1 MAASVLSKETG
12 AQVER
17 GRRLSDVGLEALGIT
32 QASHVYWNLNTPELY
47 EEIARRGEGIFSDHG
62 ALIVDT
68 GEHTGRAAKDKAIVR
83 DGQSA
88 DKVFWGEVNKEFTT
102 EKFNALRDRMM
113 AHTAGRDLFVQDTFA
128 GADPRYRLPIRVVT
142 ELAWHSLFARTMFIN
157 EDANSTG
164 RHTPEFTIVNIPSF
178 KADPE
183 RDGTRAATFILMDF
197 TQRLVLIGGTSYA
210 GETKKSVF
218 TILNYLLPQR
228 GVMSMHCSA
237 NVGDAGDVAI
247 FFGLSGTGK
256 TTLSADPERRLIGD
270 DEHGWSD
277 DGVFN
282 FEGGC
287 YAKVIKLSPEAEPD
301 IYRTTRMFGTVLEN
315 VVYDPTTRSLDLDD
329 ASKTENTRAAYPLTS
344 IPNIMPEG
352 YAGHPQ
358 NIIMLTADAFG
369 VLPPVARLTPEQ
381 AMYHFLSGYTAKIAG
396 TERGVTEPEAT
407 FSTCFGAPF
416 MVLHPGTYADLLGKK
431 LTEHKANCWLVNTG
445 WSGGAYGEGQ
455 RMKIKYTRAM
465 IRAILNGS
473 LAQVET
479 RPDPIFGVGVPVS
492 CPEVPAEVLTP
503 RNTWKDA
510 EAYDRK
516 ARELAERFNKN
527 FEKYSDG
534 VSAEVRAVAPKVG

>member
-1 MAASVLSKETG
+1 MTAIKQSASRD
-12 AQVER
+12 Q
-17 GRRLSDVGLEALGIT
+17 GRKRTDVGLERIGLNPSAN
-32 QASHVYWNLNTPELY
+32 VYWNLNTPELY
-47 EEIARRGEGIFSDHG
+47 EIIAQRNEGKLSAHG

-83 DGQSA
+83 EPSSEE
-88 DKVFWGEVNKEFTT
+88 KVFWGEVNKDFPQ
-102 EKFNALRDRMM
+102 EKFDAVRDRMM
-113 AHTAGRDLFVQDTFA
+113 KHASSLELFVQDTYA
-128 GADPRYRLPIRVVT
+128 GADPRYRLPVRIIT

-157 EDANSTG
+157 DDAG
-164 RHTPEFTIVNIPSF
+164 AEKHTPEFTVINIPSF
-178 KADPE
+178 KADPA
-183 RDGTRAATFILMDF
+183 RDGTRAQTFILMDF
-197 TQRLVLIGGTSYA
+197 NQRLVLIGGTYYA

-287 YAKVIKLSPEAEPD
+287 YAKVIKLSQEAEPD
-301 IYRTTRMFGTVLEN
+301 IYRTTRMFGTVMEN
-315 VVYDPTTRSLDLDD
+315 VVYDPRTRVPDLDD

-344 IPNIMPEG
+344 IPNIVPEG
-352 YAGHPQ
+352 YAGHPS

-369 VLPPVARLTPEQ
+369 VLPPVAKLTPEQ
-381 AMYHFLSGYTAKIAG
+381 AMYHFLSGYTAKVAG
-396 TERGVTEPEAT
+396 TERGVTEPQAT

-416 MVLHPGTYADLLGKK
+416 MVLHPGVYAGLLGRKIQQ
-431 LTEHKANCWLVNTG
+431 HKADCWLVNTG
-445 WSGGAYGEGQ
+445 WSGGPYGEGS
-455 RMKIKYTRAM
+455 RMKIAYTRAM

-479 RPDPIFGVGVPVS
+479 RPDPVFGVNVPVS
-492 CPEVPAEVLTP
+492 CPGVPEEVLQP
-503 RNTWKDA
+503 RNTWKDKD
-510 EAYDRK
+510 AYDLK
-516 ARELAERFNKN
+516 ARELARRFNEN
-527 FEKYSDG
+527 FMMYEAG
-534 VSAEVRAVAPKVG
+534 VTEQVRAAAPKAD

>member
-1 MAASVLSKETG
+1 MTAIKQSA
-12 AQVER
+12 ER
-17 GRRLSDVGLEALGIT
+17 EHGRKRTDVGLESLGLNPS
-32 QASHVYWNLNTPELY
+32 ANVYWNLNTPELY
-47 EEIARRGEGIFSDHG
+47 EIIAQRNEGKLSAHG

-83 DGQSA
+83 EPASE
-88 DKVFWGEVNKEFTT
+88 DKVFWGEVNKDFTQ
-102 EKFNALRDRMM
+102 EKFNAVRDRMM
-113 AHTAGRDLFVQDTFA
+113 KHASGVDLFVQDTYA
-128 GADPRYRLPIRVVT
+128 GADANYRLPVRIIT

-157 EDANSTG
+157 DDAGTEK
-164 RHTPEFTIVNIPSF
+164 HTPEFTVINIPSF
-178 KADPE
+178 RAEPA
-183 RDGTRAATFILMDF
+183 RDGTRAETFILMDF
-197 TQRLVLIGGTSYA
+197 SQRLVLIGGTSYA

-237 NVGDAGDVAI
+237 NVGDAGDVAV

-301 IYRTTRMFGTVLEN
+301 IYRTTRMFGTIMEN
-315 VVYDPTTRSLDLDD
+315 VIYDEQTRIPDLDD
-329 ASKTENTRAAYPLTS
+329 ATKTENTRAAYPLTS
-344 IPNIMPEG
+344 IPNIVPEG
-352 YAGHPQ
+352 HAGHPS

-369 VLPPVARLTPEQ
+369 VLPPVARMTPEQ
-381 AMYHFLSGYTAKIAG
+381 AMYHFLSGYTAKVAG
-396 TERGVTEPEAT
+396 TERGVTEPQAT

-416 MVLHPGTYADLLGKK
+416 MVLHPGVYAGLLGEKIQ
-431 LTEHKANCWLVNTG
+431 EHKADCWLVNTG
-445 WSGGAYGEGQ
+445 WSGGPYGEGS
-455 RMKIKYTRAM
+455 RMKIAYTRAM

-479 RPDPIFGVGVPVS
+479 RPDPVFGVGVPVS
-492 CPEVPAEVLTP
+492 CPGVPEEVLQP
-503 RNTWKDA
+503 RNTWQDKDA
-510 EAYDRK
+510 YDQK
-516 ARELAERFNKN
+516 AGHLARLFNDN
-527 FEKYSDG
+527 FKKYEEG
-534 VSAEVRAVAPKVG
+534 VTQEVRAAAPKT